1 MQAHRMRVRAALTA
15 LGFVLAS
22 LLGTIHEARTRHV
35 VCAAHGELIHADV
48 TARVADTAH
57 SVLSALPGAPSH
69 GDEHCSLASATHQ
82 SRVAPRAPVLAVA
95 TAALDPHVALAPRAV
110 ALPSAALYRT
120 APKTS
125 PPA

>member
-1 MQAHRMRVRAALTA
+1 MQAALTA

-35 VCAAHGELIHADV
+35 VCAAHGELVHADA
-48 TARVADTAH
+48 TAKVADTAH
-57 SVLSALPGAPSH
+57 SVVSEVPRTASH

-82 SRVAPRAPVLAVA
+82 SRVAPRTPLLAVIAA
-95 TAALDPHVALAPRAV
+95 TDPHVVLAPRTV
-110 ALPSAALYRT
+110 ALPHVSLYRT